1 MKRLCVVLRTIMLR
15 RTKDAEYNGKK
26 LLQLPKRNVDVVML
40 DFASEEE
47 RAFYRKI
54 ELRIKDSLS
63 DEADGKHDMM
73 GMLVML
79 LRLRQGRWCTDAAV
93 VHALRARK
101 EAPERLLCLGIGKL
115 DTSAA
120 QFQLAMVLAF
130 RARLEVRPV
139 LTQQHPPG
147 LCAVTIYDPLFD
159 AQDCALVVRLG
170 MTLPA
175 QNKVRVR
182 LTSAGNIPWTA
193 RRSCTCRN
201 APVRCTRRCCVPTG
215 MRCGCAGWCCAATT
229 WMHTWRR
236 TRILR

>member
-1 MKRLCVVLRTIMLR
+1 MGEEVWTASRHR
-15 RTKDAEYNGKK
+15 RRRGAARAAPKTWAE
-26 LLQLPKRNVDVVML
+26 Q
-40 DFASEEE
+40 SEEE
-47 RAFYRKI
+47 RAAHI
-54 ELRIKDSLS
+54 EDLVATI
-63 DEADGKHDMM
+63 EAKQAQLEHDQARA
-73 GMLVML
+73 
-79 LRLRQGRWCTDAAV
+79 RLDGRWCTDAAV